1 MILSDKIMRTVK
13 LVREDTMIS
22 DRATMFDAAFSDTS
36 DLPSAGLPHLWI
48 KKSDR
53 GLGASPPAGV
63 KGAAPRRM
71 SSFLN

>member
-1 MILSDKIMRTVK
+1 MQLSRNYC
-13 LVREDTMIS
+13 IS
-22 DRATMFDAAFSDTS
+22 FTDN
-36 DLPSAGLPHLWI
+36 LSAGHLGISGLPHLWI
-48 KKSDR
+48 KKSDG